1 MRNIKT
7 RYLWISVAVSFLLAV
22 GLIIGVTQTKGAWTQ
37 VFIVLIAIVFIYMT
51 IAIQMASVKS
61 FRYKPKPKNYPTKS
75 YLYLAEDMDENLQKK
90 GYKPRVTPY
99 GISYLKVDKTNAYK
113 IVLVRNCEKYFNQ
126 DEEQNNSIPPN
137 KSLEKCKKF
146 IGFEIFYDY
155 DEDTLRKIPDFNLQ
169 GNNVYYS
176 GLYIEDNKITCP
188 NYIEP
193 TEDFSNLYEAIK
205 SDLMLKDI
213 EPSIDNVLEKNE

>member
-1 MRNIKT
+1 MKNIKA
-7 RYLWISVAVSFLLAV
+7 RYIWISVAVSFLIAI

-61 FRYKPKPKNYPTKS
+61 FRYKPKPKNYPTMS
-75 YLYLAEDMDENLQKK
+75 YQYPTLDMDENLKKK

-99 GISYLKVDKTNAYK
+99 GVSYLKVDGTNAFK

-126 DEEQNNSIPPN
+126 EEEKENKSSPN
-137 KSLEKCKKF
+137 RSLEKCKKF

-155 DEDTLRKIPDFNLQ
+155 DEDTLRKLPDFNLQ

-176 GLYIEDNKITCP
+176 GLYVEEHKITCP

-193 TEDFSNLYEAIK
+193 TEDFSELYETMK
-205 SDLMLKDI
+205 DDLKLTA
-213 EPSIDNVLEKNE
+213 LETEKEELA

>member
-7 RYLWISVAVSFLLAV
+7 RYLWISVAISFLIAV
-22 GLIIGVTQTKGAWTQ
+22 GLIIGVTFTKGAWTQ
-37 VFIVLIAIVFIYMT
+37 VCIVLIAIVFIYMT
-51 IAIQMASVKS
+51 ITIQIASVKS

-75 YLYLAEDMDENLQKK
+75 YLYPTEDMDENLKKK

-126 DEEQNNSIPPN
+126 DEDQNNTTSPN

-155 DEDTLRKIPDFNLQ
+155 DEDALRKLPDFNLQ

-193 TEDFSNLYEAIK
+193 TEDFSELYETIK
-205 SDLMLKDI
+205 NDLMLKEI
-213 EPSIDNVLEKNE
+213 EILDEPVIEENK

>member
-1 MRNIKT
+1 MRNIKA
-7 RYLWISVAVSFLLAV
+7 RYLWISVGICFLIAA
-22 GLIIGVTQTKGAWTQ
+22 GLIVGVTFTHGAWTQ
-37 VFIVLIAIVFIYMT
+37 VCIVLIAVVFIYMT
-51 IAIQMASVKS
+51 IAIQMASVKT
-61 FRYKPKPKNYPTKS
+61 FKYKPKPKNYLTKS
-75 YLYLAEDMDENLQKK
+75 YLYPTLDMDENLKK
-90 GYKPRVTPY
+90 IGYKPRVTPY

-126 DEEQNNSIPPN
+126 EEQNDTSSPN

-155 DEDTLRKIPDFNLQ
+155 DEDTLRKLPDFNLQ
-169 GNNVYYS
+169 GSNVYYS

-193 TEDFSNLYEAIK
+193 TEDFSELYEVIK
-205 SDLMLKDI
+205 SDLMLKDVEI
-213 EPSIDNVLEKNE
+213 SVDDALEEEK

>member
-1 MRNIKT
+1 MRNIKA
-7 RYLWISVAVSFLLAV
+7 RYLWISVGVSFLMAV
-22 GLIIGVTQTKGAWTQ
+22 GLILGVTQTTGVWTK

-51 IAIQMASVKS
+51 IAIQIASVKS
-61 FRYKPKPKNYPTKS
+61 FRYKPKPKNYPTIS
-75 YLYLAEDMDENLQKK
+75 YEYPTLDMDENLKKK

-99 GISYLKVDKTNAYK
+99 GISYLKVEGTNAYK

-126 DEEQNNSIPPN
+126 EDNQENTASPN

-155 DEDTLRKIPDFNLQ
+155 DEDTLRKLPDFNLQ

-176 GLYIEDNKITCP
+176 GLYIQD
-188 NYIEP
+188 
-193 TEDFSNLYEAIK
+193 
-205 SDLMLKDI
+205 
-213 EPSIDNVLEKNE
+213 